1 MERTMSDDSSW
12 TPDFGSISGSAPA
25 WAPKRPVRIAIL
37 GDFSGAAAAGRLDT
51 GSALGRHKPI
61 PVEFDSLDDAIGR
74 LGIKPVL
81 PIGAGGSPV
90 ELDIGELEAF
100 HPDELYR
107 NVELFSKLAD
117 LRKRLNNT
125 ATFAKAAAEV
135 QKWAGGPK
143 KRASRVSR
151 GARARG
157 ATPAPGGTLDDFAR
171 LVGRTAVTAGRE
183 SNVDALLRDVMAP
196 FVVAAADP
204 KKDALVASVDK
215 GLSDALRA
223 VLHHPEFQN
232 LESLWRGVDFLVR
245 RLETGPGLQVHLF
258 DVSAEELA
266 ADLGSADDLADSG
279 LHKLLVG
286 TPSQEK
292 NGGYTYV
299 LGLYQFEASPTHAEL
314 LGRIAKVAAQAG
326 APFLTGIATDG
337 FGSRK
342 KPPHEL
348 IAQAFGALRKLP
360 EAAWLSLLG
369 PRFLLRHPYGKRSD
383 PISSFA
389 FEEFSADAGLS
400 GMLWGHPALLA
411 AAVLAGPAAGGLTV
425 DDLAFHHFVDAD
437 GDTTALP
444 CTERWIA
451 ADASQWLGGFGIVAV
466 QAHKGEPVARLTGL
480 DAVNGQPLS
489 AAGSAPKAN
498 RVQVGIGGPAPAKAR
513 PGVSVSAPAAKLGD
527 DDGSASDD
535 DLGSSSDD
543 SDSSSDSGSGD
554 ADLDALLAS
563 LGGSDDGSSSPDD
576 TPSSSDVA
584 SSDSS
589 GDDGMDPELAALLA
603 SLG

>member
-1 MERTMSDDSSW
+1 MSDDSSW
-12 TPDFGSISGSAPA
+12 TPDFGSISGSTPA
-25 WAPKRPVRIAIL
+25 WAPKRPVRIAVL

-51 GSALGRHKPI
+51 GAALGRHKPI
-61 PVEFDSLDDAIGR
+61 PVEFDSLDEAIGR
-74 LGIKPVL
+74 LGIRPVL
-81 PIGAGGSPV
+81 PIGTGGSPV
-90 ELDIGELEAF
+90 ELEIGELEAF

-107 NVELFSKLAD
+107 HVELFAKLAD

-143 KRASRVSR
+143 KRASRVSK

-183 SNVDALLRDVMAP
+183 SNIDALLRDVMAP

-204 KKDALVASVDK
+204 KKDPLVASVDK

-245 RLETGPGLQVHLF
+245 RLETGPGLQIHLI
-258 DVSAEELA
+258 DASAEELA

-314 LGRIAKVAAQAG
+314 LGRVAKVAAQAG

-348 IAQAFGALRKLP
+348 ISQAFGALRKLP
-360 EAAWLSLLG
+360 ESGWLSLLG

-437 GDTTALP
+437 GDSTALP
-444 CTERWIA
+444 CTERWVA
-451 ADASQWLGGFGIVAV
+451 ADAAQWLGSFGIVAV
-466 QAHKGEPVARLTGL
+466 QAHKGEPVARLAGL

-498 RVQVGIGGPAPAKAR
+498 RVQVGIGGPAPTKAR
-513 PGVSVSAPAAKLGD
+513 PGVTVSAPAAKLGGD
-527 DDGSASDD
+527 DDDSSSSSDD
-535 DLGSSSDD
+535 FSSSSDD
-543 SDSSSDSGSGD
+543 SGSSDSGSGD

-563 LGGSDDGSSSPDD
+563 LGGSDDSSSSSSSDD
-576 TPSSSDVA
+576 TPA
-584 SSDSS
+584 EDSAEPE
-589 GDDGMDPELAALLA
+589 MDPELAALLA